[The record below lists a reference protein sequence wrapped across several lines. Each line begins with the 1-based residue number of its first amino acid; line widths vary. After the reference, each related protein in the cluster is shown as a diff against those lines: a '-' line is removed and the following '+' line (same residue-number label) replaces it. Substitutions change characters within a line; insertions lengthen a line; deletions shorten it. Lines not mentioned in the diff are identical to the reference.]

1 MGALC
6 LLTIATA
13 NAQRKG
19 IASNYLEKTKSAHEI
34 RAIENKMERLYYTL
48 CGEFTNKR
56 HATDTNDPTL
66 AIEQELIAVPIWT
79 ERKNE
84 HWIYVGWFKHGQ
96 PERALAQGIFR
107 LTKENRD
114 TFRLAQYLLPQP
126 EANNY
131 YSLEWK
137 KVQPFK
143 DLKPK
148 DLILPD
154 GCDNLIVEKESN
166 VFHVLS
172 DENPCENLISDVIRY
187 YDYECKYTPEAVTN
201 LTRYFDKDKNF
212 LFGYNLPKGVE
223 FTRIDK
229 MFPTYGVPEKKQT
242 KNKNR

>member
-1 MGALC
+1 MGILC
-6 LLTIATA
+6 LLATA
-13 NAQRKG
+13 TSFAQRKG
-19 IASNYLEKTKSAHEI
+19 LQSNYLEKTKSALEI
-34 RAIENKMERLYYTL
+34 RQIENKMERLYYAL

-56 HATDTNDPTL
+56 NAAATDDPTL

-96 PERALAQGIFR
+96 PERALAQGVFR
-107 LTKENRD
+107 LIKESRD
-114 TFRLAQYLLPQP
+114 TFRLVQYNLPQP

-137 KVQPFK
+137 KLHPFR

-148 DLILPD
+148 DLVLPE
-154 GCDNLIVEKESN
+154 GCDNLIVEESPN

-172 DENPCENLISDVIRY
+172 DENPCANSISDVIHY
-187 YDYECKYTPEAVTN
+187 YDYECVYTPEAITN

-212 LFGYNLPKGVE
+212 IFGYNLPKGVE
-223 FTRIDK
+223 FVRIDK
-229 MFPTYGVPEKKQT
+229 MFPTYGIPEKKQA
-242 KNKNR
+242 KNK